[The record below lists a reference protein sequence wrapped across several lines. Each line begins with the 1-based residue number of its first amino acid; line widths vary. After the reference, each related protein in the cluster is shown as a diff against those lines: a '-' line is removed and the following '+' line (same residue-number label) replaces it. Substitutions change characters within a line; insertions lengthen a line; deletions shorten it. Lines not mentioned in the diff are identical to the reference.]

1 MMQVTCKHCHHDCL
15 CISSSRARSIC
26 GCLSLATFSSVRIS
40 LLGRGWNT
48 SACLE
53 LSPPKRQ
60 TNKYS
65 HCKTDSNNAPLRK
78 KKKKTSKH
86 KLTSKHQF
94 QKAHPKPGK
103 TPSPPLETDLHRS
116 LQPTDQPPRSICGRS
131 GRVSRPRR
139 FTAATGMGSR
149 TILRNCERSSCDV
162 RGL

>member
-78 KKKKTSKH
+78 KKKKNI
-86 KLTSKHQF
+86 QAQIDF
-94 QKAHPKPGK
+94 QTPIPKS
-103 TPSPPLETDLHRS
+103 TPQTWQNTITAPRDRPPPLPPTNRPTAPLDLRPERQG
-116 LQPTDQPPRSICGRS
+116 LQAPALHGGHGDGLPDHL
-131 GRVSRPRR
+131 
-139 FTAATGMGSR
+139 AE
-149 TILRNCERSSCDV
+149 LREV
-162 RGL
+162 LL